1 MARTA
6 ITPLAAVRNGGEA
19 KTQVNIDQANGMV
32 IAGANPEKTILR
44 VANTGTAGNA
54 IVRGADSGTG
64 VGVPD
69 AAWMRGQGDVT
80 TSVAA
85 TTGVSYF
92 GPFDSARVLQSDGS
106 MHIDFASGVAGTVE
120 ALLLP

>member
-6 ITPLAAVRNGGEA
+6 ITPVAAKRNAGVA

-32 IAGANPEKTILR
+32 IANADPEKTVLR

-54 IVRGADSGTG
+54 IVRGSDSGPG
-64 VGVPD
+64 YGVPD

-80 TSVAA
+80 TPVAA

-106 MHIDFASGVAGTVE
+106 MHVDFAAGVAGTVE